1 MQRSV
6 IFGAS
11 LAAVAAGVH
20 LRQHEQAHLTATPD
34 LAAEV
39 AREGREN
46 LQIHETFQ
54 SEETKDIK
62 TVAAVKASADLKML
76 QLGASLHRNATSASG
91 NGTAGREYVGFED
104 EWHKEWRAGDFPS
117 WKKTAT
123 DKFEDDGDLIKF
135 EDAQSD
141 GKPSP
146 AR

>member
-1 MQRSV
+1 MQRSLL
-6 IFGAS
+6 FGAS
-11 LAAVAAGVH
+11 LAAITAGVH
-20 LRQHEQAHLTATPD
+20 LRQHSTPD

-39 AREGREN
+39 EREGREN
-46 LQIHETFQ
+46 LQIHDTFQ

-62 TVAAVKASADLKML
+62 IVAEAKANNNLKML
-76 QLGASLHRNATSASG
+76 QLSATLRNATGNASG

-104 EWHKEWRAGDFPS
+104 EWHKEWRAGNFPS

-123 DKFEDDGDLIKF
+123 DKFEDNGDLLKF

>member
-1 MQRSV
+1 MQRSLL
-6 IFGAS
+6 FGAS
-11 LAAVAAGVH
+11 LAAITAGVH
-20 LRQHEQAHLTATPD
+20 LRQHATPD

-39 AREGREN
+39 EREGREN
-46 LQIHETFQ
+46 LQIHDTFQ

-62 TVAAVKASADLKML
+62 TVAEVKANNDLKML
-76 QLGASLHRNATSASG
+76 QLSATLRNATGNASG
-91 NGTAGREYVGFED
+91 NATAGREYVGFED

-123 DKFEDDGDLIKF
+123 DKFEDDGNLLKF
-135 EDAQSD
+135 EDPQSD